1 MNEKLFIIA
10 GNLEQAKTFRTK
22 KIQQLVREGAS
33 VSLSNFILF
42 TGLEQFRGH
51 NKVHGFFCGTYKDR
65 PDIRD
70 IVREIKRINNL
81 HASET
86 VIPDI
91 FVGQGI
97 QSPPRA
103 SWPLPPNTKHTPLPT
118 RTKPN
123 EPCYV
128 FRDGVI
134 QPPDSYTA
142 EVVDNRLEVTFN
154 QAPPQAGYIQIQ
166 YGKDVNILFGN
177 GSTNVFTMPIPYSLL

>member
-97 QSPPRA
+97 QSPPRVVK
-103 SWPLPPNTKHTPLPT
+103 PHKVLPT
-118 RTKPN
+118 QTKPN

-134 QPPDSYTA
+134 QPPDSYTT
-142 EVVDNRLEVTFN
+142 EVMNNTLKITFL
-154 QAPPQAGYIQIQ
+154 QAPPQAGYIQVQ

-177 GSTNVFTMPIPYSLL
+177 GTTHVFTMPIPYSSL